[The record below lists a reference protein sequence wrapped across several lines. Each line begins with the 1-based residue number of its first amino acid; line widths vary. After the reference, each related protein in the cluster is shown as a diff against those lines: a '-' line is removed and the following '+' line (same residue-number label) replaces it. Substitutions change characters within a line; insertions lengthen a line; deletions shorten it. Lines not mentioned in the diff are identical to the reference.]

1 MALSEFNTTSFIRQ
15 AIRNARKSLSD
26 EKTMLTHIQGMEK
39 EFSYVSSEDG
49 QSSLHMH
56 YPCSEDLLSQDK
68 KIKSFGHRNKEK
80 MNIGAQ
86 KLSSN
91 NTTKIIGR
99 TIVADNTIHDRKSG
113 GITLNQKTTLTRTQ
127 TWKIKVLPCWTVSP
141 MMNFASYP
149 LQQKKNG
156 WSSEVDDDF
165 DFGSEPTPSLDIEGI
180 SNVQSGQ
187 SNDDITLNSLCSSIR
202 SKDMQNTFLNGD
214 MPPLSLLQLQGI
226 TVGNFNMACNCH
238 IFAAQQI
245 MIKYKIHIMAIKNIP
260 LGTETYLKKKSI
272 QFTGTVTIG
281 TSLQP

>member
-91 NTTKIIGR
+91 NTTKILGR
-99 TIVADNTIHDRKSG
+99 TIVADNNFHDRKDNSDTDSDMEDQSAALLDCFTDDEFCFLSTSTEKKRMEFRG
-113 GITLNQKTTLTRTQ
+113 G
-127 TWKIKVLPCWTVSP
+127 
-141 MMNFASYP
+141 
-149 LQQKKNG
+149 
-156 WSSEVDDDF
+156 
-165 DFGSEPTPSLDIEGI
+165 
-180 SNVQSGQ
+180 
-187 SNDDITLNSLCSSIR
+187 
-202 SKDMQNTFLNGD
+202 
-214 MPPLSLLQLQGI
+214 
-226 TVGNFNMACNCH
+226 
-238 IFAAQQI
+238 
-245 MIKYKIHIMAIKNIP
+245 
-260 LGTETYLKKKSI
+260 
-272 QFTGTVTIG
+272 
-281 TSLQP
+281 